1 MNFLI
6 PKFIEVFGLKLIS
19 FSPKVTLVAPKTSV
33 VTFSLGAGMSGDVIM
48 SFVADVCGDLSE
60 EDKPPKHAYA
70 FGDIKRLRKQ
80 INKERVDA
88 LSEFKSEVVS
98 GKFPY
103 SETNISMIKGEK
115 DKFLEELD
123 KWKPVHQ

>member
-1 MNFLI
+1 MCI
-6 PKFIEVFGLKLIS
+6 RDS
-19 FSPKVTLVAPKTSV
+19 YKTSV

-60 EDKPPKHAYA
+60 EDKPPKHAHA

-80 INKERVDA
+80 INKERIDA
-88 LSEFKSEVVS
+88 LSEFKSEVVA

-123 KWKPVHQ
+123 KWKPIHQ